1 MGHAQYPETIHTDR
15 SAALI
20 FTAEGAPRVI
30 AFGQGLRVF
39 ARQYLHGGVVS
50 LQGRTAPKARDI
62 AEPGN

>member
-1 MGHAQYPETIHTDR
+1 MGHAPYQETLHADR

-30 AFGQGLRVF
+30 AVGQGLRVF
-39 ARQYLHGGVVS
+39 ARQYLYVGMVS

-62 AEPGN
+62 AEPVS